1 VVGLWLRLVFVV
13 GGAEKF
19 PKEFLRNAWKC
30 HTVGVLSLL
39 SAIRSAQFAKGQT
52 MKTVTAEQLD
62 GGIAIYTGERVAVI
76 SPAIGGFRVWGY
88 ETSADYM
95 AGDSHGSSMT
105 VPHLTAVAL
114 AEGYASGVFDLCNHC
129 CEPVAWVADGDNS
142 AWVHLTPA
150 PECFYSEIWGGK

>member
-1 VVGLWLRLVFVV
+1 M
-13 GGAEKF
+13 
-19 PKEFLRNAWKC
+19 
-30 HTVGVLSLL
+30 

-52 MKTVTAEQLD
+52 MKVTAEQLD
-62 GGIAIYTGERVAVI
+62 GGMSIYTGERVAVV

-114 AEGYASGVFDLCNHC
+114 AEGYASGAFDLCNHC
-129 CEPVAWVADGDNS
+129 CEPVAWVERGNDS

-150 PECFYSEIWGGK
+150 PECFYSEIWEGN

>member
-1 VVGLWLRLVFVV
+1 VCAKKNKRIREWSLQLS
-13 GGAEKF
+13 
-19 PKEFLRNAWKC
+19 NACPIMK
-30 HTVGVLSLL
+30 G

-52 MKTVTAEQLD
+52 MKAVTAEQLD
-62 GGIAIYTGERVAVI
+62 SGMVIYTGERVAVI

-95 AGDSHGSSMT
+95 AGESHGSSMT

-114 AEGYASGVFDLCNHC
+114 AEGYASGAFDLCGHC
-129 CEPVAWVADGDNS
+129 CEPVAWVERGNDS

-150 PECFYSEIWGGK
+150 PSCFLAHNWEGVR